1 VVLRFGRRTRV
12 PSESGRDSGTIFVVR
27 DVKMN
32 RANRLSFEGEC
43 QKYSTYESTDN
54 RFYSVYT

>member
-1 VVLRFGRRTRV
+1 M
-12 PSESGRDSGTIFVVR
+12 PSESGRDNGTIFVIR
-27 DVKMN
+27 DMKMN

-54 RFYSVYT
+54 RFCSVYT